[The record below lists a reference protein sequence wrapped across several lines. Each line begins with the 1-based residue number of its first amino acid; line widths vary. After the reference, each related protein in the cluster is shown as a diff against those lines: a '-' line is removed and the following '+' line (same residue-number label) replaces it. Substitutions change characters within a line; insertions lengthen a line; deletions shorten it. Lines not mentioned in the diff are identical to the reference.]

1 MADSAYE
8 VRSLQ
13 CTSLLYATTNFLVMQ
28 YLLKQWLLTAKT
40 ERKSLELYKRTM
52 SAIIENNLYL
62 SPLRGLLYVT
72 DFTSNWVSRR
82 FEHLSCFLPGLLALG
97 AEMLPEDALSADERQ
112 LHKWAA
118 QGLAEA
124 CAAMYN
130 DNPTGLGAEE
140 VIFKSRY
147 DVEWKKLQDAREA
160 EAKRLRALEEEAREA
175 GEPADWVPPAR
186 KVKLPAKLPNKADWT
201 GEEER
206 LRWVNALRAWREGT
220 YVPPAEMRLDDEAY
234 YDALAGIE
242 HADDDVETREPEGHR
257 DAIDAH
263 AHAHGGRPTEK
274 EKEKGPVPGLVGSL
288 PPAYDGTPA
297 RDYRVGNT
305 GYYLRPE
312 TLESYFL
319 LWRTTRDPVWRE
331 RGWAAFLGIER
342 ECRTDSGYA
351 TPRNVA
357 ITRERGGVLG
367 DSMPSYFLAE
377 TLKYLFL
384 LFSED
389 SVLPLDTYVLNTEAH
404 PFPVFEWTD
413 WEKRKFG
420 IQP

>member
-1 MADSAYE
+1 MSKRASFSGTKIRAN
-8 VRSLQ
+8 VNAR
-13 CTSLLYATTNFLVMQ
+13 
-28 YLLKQWLLTAKT
+28 YLLKQWLLTAKS
-40 ERKSLELYKRTM
+40 EKKSLELYKRTI
-52 SAIIENNLYL
+52 SGIIEHNLFL
-62 SPLRGLLYVT
+62 SPGRGLLYVT

-97 AEMLPEDALSADERQ
+97 AEMLPDGALTADERE

-118 QGLAEA
+118 QGLGEA
-124 CAAMYN
+124 CATMYN

-140 VIFKSRY
+140 VVFKSRY
-147 DVEWKKLQDAREA
+147 DVEWGRLLQAREDENRRIREGIA
-160 EAKRLRALEEEAREA
+160 EAKAA
-175 GEPADWVPPAR
+175 GVPGANDPTYVPPRR
-186 KVKLPAKLPNKADWT
+186 KVPLPAKLPNANWT
-201 GEEER
+201 EEEEK
-206 LRWVNALRAWREGT
+206 LRWVNALAAWREGT
-220 YVPPAEMRLDDEAY
+220 YVPPAEMRLDDEEY
-234 YDALAGIE
+234 YAELEGVELELDA
-242 HADDDVETREPEGHR
+242 REGHR

-263 AHAHGGRPTEK
+263 AHAHGGARPNSNK
-274 EKEKGPVPGLVGSL
+274 KQQQPQQGPVPGLVGTL
-288 PPAYDGTPA
+288 PPAFDNTPQ
-297 RDYRVGNT
+297 RDYRVANT

-312 TLESYFL
+312 TIESYFL

-331 RGWAAFLGIER
+331 RGWAAFEAIER

-351 TPRNVA
+351 TPRNVGY
-357 ITRERGGVLG
+357 TREKGGVLG

-377 TLKYLFL
+377 TLKYLYL

-389 SVLPLDTYVLNTEAH
+389 AVLPLDKFVLNTEAH

>member
-1 MADSAYE
+1 
-8 VRSLQ
+8 
-13 CTSLLYATTNFLVMQ
+13 
-28 YLLKQWLLTAKT
+28 
-40 ERKSLELYKRTM
+40 
-52 SAIIENNLYL
+52 
-62 SPLRGLLYVT
+62 LRGLLYVT

-97 AEMLPEDALSADERQ
+97 AEMLPEDGLSADERQ

-118 QGLAEA
+118 QGLGEA
-124 CAAMYN
+124 CAAMYS

-160 EAKRLRALEEEAREA
+160 EVKRLRALEEEAREA

-186 KVKLPAKLPNKADWT
+186 TVKLPAKLPNKADWT

-220 YVPPAEMRLDDEAY
+220 YVPPSEMRLDDEAY
-234 YDALAGIE
+234 YDALAGIDR
-242 HADDDVETREPEGHR
+242 ADDDDDNGHR

-331 RGWAAFLGIER
+331 RGWAAFLAIER